1 VEVRSIFERII
12 NRCMQ
17 IILKVM
23 QTVNEVDIKL
33 LDELKVTLIANVMI
47 IFK

>member
-1 VEVRSIFERII
+1 
-12 NRCMQ
+12 MQ